1 MNLDK
6 ALKAVHKIY
15 VSGSVLNNPEC
26 LIDCIY
32 TSRNFMKI
40 YRVFVGNTFTARYK
54 L

>member
-1 MNLDK
+1 MYLDLNLDP
-6 ALKAVHKIY
+6 
-15 VSGSVLNNPEC
+15 NNPEC

-40 YRVFVGNTFTARYK
+40 YPGFVGNTFTARYK